1 MTALQHMLRRGAGG
15 FALALSLCSVC
26 SLAQQTPDQPILVQ
40 QTPEQQ
46 SPDQRTP
53 GASDSIASP
62 QPTPT
67 ANAVQSA
74 GPSAPEVTYHD
85 GQLAIR
91 SQGSTLAEVLKAVAQ
106 KTGAVIEVPAGG
118 GLERVFERA
127 GPANTD
133 AVLRTLLTGSDFN
146 FVILTPPQTPHKPAR
161 VLLFARAASGA
172 GADDSAVA
180 AAAEG
185 SPDNEPQLYGAGFV
199 VSSDDESAE
208 EAAPPPTAEPD
219 KPDAIPGPVLNQMQ
233 KDFLKQHELQRQQQ
247 QQQQQGGSP
256 PSQ

>member
-1 MTALQHMLRRGAGG
+1 MTTLRQVLRRGAGG
-15 FALALSLCSVC
+15 FAVALIFLFVS
-26 SLAQQTPDQPILVQ
+26 SLAEQASAQQIPAPQVLGANDAMAAPEASSTATLT
-40 QTPEQQ
+40 QTAQ
-46 SPDQRTP
+46 
-53 GASDSIASP
+53 
-62 QPTPT
+62 
-67 ANAVQSA
+67 
-74 GPSAPEVTYHD
+74 PSAPEVTYLD

-133 AVLRTLLTGSDFN
+133 SVLRSLLTGSDFN
-146 FVILTPPQTPHKPAR
+146 FVILTPPQTPHRPAR
-161 VLLFARAASGA
+161 VLLFARVAGSA
-172 GADDSAVA
+172 GADDSAV

-199 VSSDDESAE
+199 VSSEEESAE
-208 EAAPPPTAEPD
+208 EAAPPPAAEPD
-219 KPDAIPGPVLNQMQ
+219 KPDALPGPVLDQMQ

-247 QQQQQGGSP
+247 QQQQQQGGAP

>member
-1 MTALQHMLRRGAGG
+1 MTALQQVLRRGSAGCG
-15 FALALSLCSVC
+15 LALIFLSAS
-26 SLAQQTPDQPILVQ
+26 SPAQQTP
-40 QTPEQQ
+40 
-46 SPDQRTP
+46 
-53 GASDSIASP
+53 GATDTISAPQVSSAASP
-62 QPTPT
+62 TQT
-67 ANAVQSA
+67 VE
-74 GPSAPEVTYHD
+74 PSALEVTYAE

-133 AVLRTLLTGSDFN
+133 SVLRSLLTGSDFN

-161 VLLFARAASGA
+161 VLLFARVAGSA

-185 SPDNEPQLYGAGFV
+185 SSDNEPQLYGAGFV
-199 VSSDDESAE
+199 VSSDDESAA
-208 EAAPPPTAEPD
+208 EAAAPAPTEAD
-219 KPDAIPGPVLNQMQ
+219 KPDAVPGPVLDQMQ

-247 QQQQQGGSP
+247 RQQQEQQGGSP

>member
-1 MTALQHMLRRGAGG
+1 VIALQQALRRGAGG
-15 FALALSLCSVC
+15 FALALSLLSV
-26 SLAQQTPDQPILVQ
+26 SVAQEAAEAAQQTSA
-40 QTPEQQ
+40 EQIPAEQ
-46 SPDQRTP
+46 TP
-53 GASDSIASP
+53 GANDTISAP
-62 QPTPT
+62 QATSTAIPTQT
-67 ANAVQSA
+67 A

-91 SQGSTLAEVLKAVAQ
+91 SQGSTLAEVLKAIAQ

-118 GLERVFERA
+118 GMERVFERA

-133 AVLRTLLTGSDFN
+133 AVLRRLLTGSDFN

-161 VLLFARAASGA
+161 VLLFARVAGGA
-172 GADDSAVA
+172 GVDDSAVA

-185 SPDNEPQLYGAGFV
+185 GSDNEPQLYGAGFAV
-199 VSSDDESAE
+199 TSDEESAE
-208 EAAPPPTAEPD
+208 EAAPPAPAEPD
-219 KPDAIPGPVLNQMQ
+219 KPDALPGPVLDQMQ

-247 QQQQQGGSP
+247 RQQQEQQGGSP

>member
-1 MTALQHMLRRGAGG
+1 VTALQHMLRRGAGG
-15 FALALSLCSVC
+15 FGLALSLCSVS
-26 SLAQQTPDQPILVQ
+26 SLAQQTPDQQILVQ
-40 QTPEQQ
+40 QTPAQQ
-46 SPDQRTP
+46 TPDT
-53 GASDSIASP
+53 SDTIASP

-67 ANAVQSA
+67 ANSVQSA
-74 GPSAPEVTYHD
+74 GPLTPEVTYHD

-133 AVLRTLLTGSDFN
+133 AVLRGLLTGSDFN

-161 VLLFARAASGA
+161 VLLFARVAGSA

-180 AAAEG
+180 AAEG
-185 SPDNEPQLYGAGFV
+185 SPGNEPQLYGAGFV
-199 VSSDDESAE
+199 VSSDDESAA
-208 EAAPPPTAEPD
+208 EAAPPPAAEPD
-219 KPDAIPGPVLNQMQ
+219 KPDALPGPVLDQMQ

-247 QQQQQGGSP
+247 RQQQEQQGGSP